1 MSRGLGKSRVGV
13 VVSDKMAKSR
23 VVEVVRL
30 VQHPQFEKYVRRR
43 SRFMVHDERN
53 ETRVGDRVRIVESRP
68 ISRRKRWRIREKLS

>member
-1 MSRGLGKSRVGV
+1 MSRGLKKTRVGV

-68 ISRRKRWRIREKLS
+68 ISRRKRWTIREKIS

>member
-1 MSRGLGKSRVGV
+1 MNRGLKTTRVGV

-30 VQHPQFEKYVRRR
+30 VQHPVFEKYVRRR

-53 ETRVGDRVRIVESRP
+53 ETKVGDRVRIVESRP
-68 ISRRKRWRIREKLS
+68 MSRRKRWTIREKIS

>member
-1 MSRGLGKSRVGV
+1 MSRGLRKTRVGV

-30 VQHPQFEKYVRRR
+30 VQHPEFLKYVRRR
-43 SRFMVHDERN
+43 SRFMVHDEEN
-53 ETRVGDRVRIVESRP
+53 ATKVGDRVRIVEAAP

>member
-1 MSRGLGKSRVGV
+1 MSRGLKKTRVGV

-30 VQHPQFEKYVRRR
+30 VQHPEFEKYVRRR

-53 ETRVGDRVRIVESRP
+53 ETKVGDRVRIVESRP
-68 ISRRKRWRIREKLS
+68 ISRRKRWTIREKLS